1 MLVFFGYGA
10 HFLTFATTF
19 IPWFNAVG
27 FYTPTG
33 NASPINITAP
43 FAAGFGM
50 RD

>member
-19 IPWFNAVG
+19 IPWFNAIG

-50 RD
+50 QD